1 MNSNHLSVGI
11 LYIKHER
18 NTKITETENSL
29 DYTFLSRLSTLNRM
43 CINFQVVGNV
53 PQVVYEAGKGNI
65 EKAKDF
71 SYKIALLIGGWFLV
85 LFTVELSIR
94 IILAILVAL
103 FGKQTKLVRR
113 VVKKKA
119 AATEG
124 DEGGEGAGEVDGE
137 EEEEEDADAAA
148 AREGGT
154 TSSSSAVKSGGKRL
168 PAPTSP
174 GS

>member
-1 MNSNHLSVGI
+1 
-11 LYIKHER
+11 
-18 NTKITETENSL
+18 
-29 DYTFLSRLSTLNRM
+29 M
-43 CINFQVVGNV
+43 CITLQVVGNV

-94 IILAILVAL
+94 IILAVLVAL

-113 VVKKKA
+113 VVKKKTA
-119 AATEG
+119 AGTTEG
-124 DEGGEGAGEVDGE
+124 DEGEEEEGVDGDSGDVDGE
-137 EEEEEDADAAA
+137 EDEKEGKDAAT
-148 AREGGT
+148 RGGST
-154 TSSSSAVKSGGKRL
+154 SSSSSAVKSGGKRL